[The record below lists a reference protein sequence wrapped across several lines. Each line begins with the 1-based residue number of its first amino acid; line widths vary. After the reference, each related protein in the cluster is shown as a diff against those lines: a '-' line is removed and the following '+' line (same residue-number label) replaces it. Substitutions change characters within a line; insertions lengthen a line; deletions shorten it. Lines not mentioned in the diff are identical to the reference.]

1 VFYLI
6 SSIQHAQAFTIDC
19 HPEQL
24 ITDGKYLTSSSL
36 VELVNSIAHASL
48 RVYSPHSMDS
58 ESAMEDLSQNLLNK
72 SKLSQKS
79 EYEMV
84 FLLELATSVV
94 LENKDRLVLVWP
106 TVNRH
111 LQFLLS
117 SHFGRNPF
125 IVERAVVSILRIVNR
140 NLFRLNDEKA
150 IGEEVLICLSHL
162 LVRPMNPATLLC
174 FSIIA
179 ILSF

>member
-1 VFYLI
+1 MVSPIISPYLLPD
-6 SSIQHAQAFTIDC
+6 ANYAC
-19 HPEQL
+19 L
-24 ITDGKYLTSSSL
+24 GKYLTSSSL

-48 RVYSPHSMDS
+48 RVYSPHSLDS
-58 ESAMEDLSQNLLNK
+58 ESAMEDLSQNLLR

-94 LENKDRLVLVWP
+94 LENKDRLALVWP

-117 SHFGRNPF
+117 RHFGRNPF

-162 LVRPMNPATLLC
+162 LVGLPLITHCVYSGSNH
-174 FSIIA
+174 
-179 ILSF
+179 LSL